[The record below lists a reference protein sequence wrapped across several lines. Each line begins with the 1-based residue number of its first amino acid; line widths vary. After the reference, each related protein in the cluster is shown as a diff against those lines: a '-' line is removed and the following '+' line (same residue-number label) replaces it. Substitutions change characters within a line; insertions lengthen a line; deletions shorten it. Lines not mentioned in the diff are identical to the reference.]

1 MSISSEITRLSTNV
15 SNALTSIAAKGVTVP
30 SGSKSDDL
38 ADLIDL
44 IPTAS
49 AGTITNNTT
58 LPSGSTSSGTV
69 NRGSYIKIGAGA
81 YGSDMY
87 YQAQP
92 NSGTLTID
100 TSSDAGTISVDGY
113 ANVSVTGINI
123 PVPSSGTNTFS
134 ITVPNGTNDTI
145 TFTFTVDTSG
155 NTTIE

>member
-15 SNALTSIAAKGVTVP
+15 SNALTSIAAKGVT
-30 SGSKSDDL
+30 DL

-58 LPSGSTSSGTV
+58 LPSGSSSSGTV

-87 YQAQP
+87 DQAQP